1 MHLFNN
7 IYKNRKI
14 FITGHTGFKGSWLT
28 FWLLKMG
35 AKVVGYSLNCS
46 PVSSNFNLLNLKK
59 DIHHI
64 SGDIRNYKKLEN
76 SILKFKPELIFH
88 LAAQSLV
95 SKSYSNPHETFLT
108 NTVGTLNLMNILN
121 YSKYTHK
128 AVIITSDK
136 VYKNVEKKI
145 GYKENDIIGGLD
157 PYSSSKSCAEL
168 VANSYASTLLN
179 KEKTIVTVR
188 AGNVIGGGD
197 WNEGRIVP
205 DLMRSYIGNKTAIIR
220 NPNSTRPWQHV
231 LEPLSGYLLLGQKLI
246 ENKKF
251 SYSRSYNFGPST
263 NDKIVTVRQLLN
275 GLKLLNPKLK
285 WKIKKIKSF
294 HESKLLSL
302 DCRKARNELKWTR
315 ILYFKELIKLT
326 NDWYSNYKQGKITKY
341 FLNEQIKYYINLAKK
356 RKACWVK

>member
-14 FITGHTGFKGSWLT
+14 FITGHTGFKGGWLT

-35 AKVVGYSLNCS
+35 ANITGYSLNTFL
-46 PVSSNFNLLNLKK
+46 PSSNFNLLNLKK

-95 SKSYSNPHETFLT
+95 SKSYVDPHETYLT
-108 NTVGTLNLMNILN
+108 NTVGTLNLMNILSH
-121 YSKYTHK
+121 SKYTHK

-168 VANSYASTLLN
+168 IANSYACTLLN
-179 KEKTIVTVR
+179 KDKSIVTVR

-205 DLMRSYIGNKTAIIR
+205 DVMRAYISNKTAIIR

-246 ENKKF
+246 EKNKF
-251 SYSRSYNFGPST
+251 YYGQSYNFGPSSS
-263 NDKIVTVRQLLN
+263 DKEVTVRQLLKALN
-275 GLKLLNPKLK
+275 LLNSKLK
-285 WKIKKIKSF
+285 WKIKKNQSF

-302 DCRKARNELKWTR
+302 DCKKAKNELKWKR
-315 ILYFKELIKLT
+315 ILHFKELIKLT
-326 NDWYSNYKQGKITKY
+326 NDWYSDYKERKITKNS
-341 FLNEQIKYYINLAKK
+341 LSAQIDYYIKLARM